1 VYSSAFCRIYNEF
14 GWNVYP
20 EVLAEQLWEWLTR
33 RGASVRTG
41 LDLGCGTGVL
51 CGALSARGV
60 AAAGID
66 LSEGMIAL
74 ARERYPACRF
84 TVADMTAYAPAET
97 FDLVTCTGDALN
109 HLFSLEDVERVF
121 RNVYGY
127 LAPGGY
133 FVFDLLRETEIPEGE
148 PFELPYS
155 DAVRAVFQTDRDG
168 EEIVRLRV
176 AVYENGEKTLEE
188 EIREKVH
195 DPETV
200 CALLRRT
207 GFTVLQCADR
217 LLPEAGHGTTWF
229 IAARKG
235 PGQ

>member
-1 VYSSAFCRIYNEF
+1 MYSSAFCRIYNEF

-20 EVLAEQLWEWLTR
+20 EVFAEQLWEWLAR
-33 RGASVRTG
+33 RGASVRTS

-51 CGALSARGV
+51 CGALAARGV
-60 AAAGID
+60 KAAGID
-66 LSEGMIAL
+66 LSQGMIAI

-84 TVADMTAYAPAET
+84 TVADMTAYAPEEA

-109 HLFSLEDVERVF
+109 HLFSPEDTARVF

-133 FVFDLLRETEIPEGE
+133 FVFDLLRETEIPAEE

-155 DAVRAVFQTDRDG
+155 DTVRAVLRTARDG
-168 EEIVRLRV
+168 EGAVCLRV
-176 AVYENGEKTLEE
+176 SVYEDGEKVLEE
-188 EIREKVH
+188 EIRERLY
-195 DPETV
+195 DPGMI
-200 CALLRRT
+200 CSLLEET

-217 LLPEAGHGTTWF
+217 LLPEAGHGATWF
-229 IAARKG
+229 IAARK
-235 PGQ
+235 